1 MIIKSPFNL
10 SLNIF
15 YLAYALVFFIV
26 AFHIEPMH
34 DYSAYL
40 THWDLVLNG
49 GDPWQKM
56 HAANAYGPVYNLFA
70 WLYSIHYQL
79 PKLIFVGSWL
89 FIAIYSVDRFLA
101 ISHVTV
107 QEKTI
112 YFVFWF
118 FNPFFI
124 ISTLFYGFNDNFV
137 ALLVF
142 VSMILVLFYQ
152 QTKLAVF
159 IITLAVLTKIYPV
172 FLLPYMDKLKQ
183 NIFKNFK
190 LFVMTLF
197 TGYLFTYLVWGSSFT
212 NAFGKAN
219 GRDPTLFSIM
229 KFLNGSY
236 FPFEAFGQLMLLIS
250 SLMVLSG
257 VLYVFYLFKH
267 NRIKQHTA
275 FLAGF
280 TMVLTFY
287 KAGQFQFFIAYFAIF
302 AVWALVEFKD
312 ANPNKSAFYSVL
324 ILGSWLSI
332 MVGIIYP
339 LSGGFNGEYEY
350 IQEIIGLPTFFME
363 ILVLF
368 FLLSPSRVKVLAISG
383 EVNDVG

>member
-1 MIIKSPFNL
+1 MT
-10 SLNIF
+10 
-15 YLAYALVFFIV
+15 YALVFFVV
-26 AFHIEPMH
+26 AFYVEPMH
-34 DYSAYL
+34 DYAAYL

-49 GDPWQKM
+49 GDPWRKM
-56 HAANAYGPVYNLFA
+56 PAANAYGPIYNLFA
-70 WLYSIHYQL
+70 WLYTIHYQL
-79 PKLIFVGSWL
+79 PKLIFASSWL
-89 FIAIYSVDRFLA
+89 FIAIYSVDRFLT

-112 YFVFWF
+112 YFIFWF

-124 ISTLFYGFNDNFV
+124 ISTLFYGFNDSFV

-142 VSMILVLFYQ
+142 VSMILVLFSQ
-152 QTKLAVF
+152 RTKLAVF

-172 FLLPYMDKLKQ
+172 FLLPYMEKFKK
-183 NIFKNFK
+183 NIFKNIM
-190 LFVMTLF
+190 LFVITLF
-197 TGYLFTYLVWGSSFT
+197 TGYLLTYIFWGSSFA

-236 FPFEAFGQLMLLIS
+236 FPFEAFGQFMLLLS

-267 NRIKQHTA
+267 DRIKQHTA

-302 AVWALVEFKD
+302 SVWALVEFKE
-312 ANPNKSAFYSVL
+312 AKPNKSAFYSV
-324 ILGSWLSI
+324 IMLGSWLSI

-350 IQEIIGLPTFFME
+350 IQDILGLPTFLME
-363 ILVLF
+363 VLVLF
-368 FLLSPSRVKVLAISG
+368 FLLLPTREKVLTIGA